1 MNPRERSAFFDI
13 ICYRDRYIGGDGGM
27 IATAIGGRGRI
38 QSRREEKHSE
48 HGQRSVRRSSS
59 KVIGMEERR
68 CDFVSGISSSS
79 SSNSSSNSSSSSS
92 NSSSNSSSRKS
103 EYERARFMVA
113 KSSPG
118 GRAGKSRILK
128 ASGWG
133 QGESGMEKEE
143 MQKRW
148 EEARGGQRKW
158 KWSDWKRSAFSEN
171 RIRLVGQ
178 KRGIYNSVRVSLCG
192 VMGVRVCGADLS
204 PDTAVVR
211 GSFLSLFSLFR
222 SFPQKVSKKV

>member
-1 MNPRERSAFFDI
+1 MNPRERPAFFDI

-27 IATAIGGRGRI
+27 IATTIGGRGRI
-38 QSRREEKHSE
+38 QSRREEKHSK
-48 HGQRSVRRSSS
+48 HGQRSVGKSSS

-68 CDFVSGISSSS
+68 CDFVSGISSSN
-79 SSNSSSNSSSSSS
+79 SNS
-92 NSSSNSSSRKS
+92 SSSNSSSRKS

-158 KWSDWKRSAFSEN
+158 KWSDWKRSTFSEN
-171 RIRLVGQ
+171 RIRLGGQ
-178 KRGIYNSVRVSLCG
+178 KRGIYNSVRVSLCC

-211 GSFLSLFSLFR
+211 GSFLSLSLLAL
-222 SFPQKVSKKV
+222 SFVPPKRVQKGVR